1 MPMPKP
7 KKAGRPKLPK
17 GKAMGSVIQVRFTAP
32 DTKAIEAAAKTSD
45 ETVSEWIRSMFYQL
59 IPAHCPRCEG
69 EDEVQANVAMTR
81 DDLIAALDR
90 DAQVLLTHAFPLA
103 SDHKFPANK
112 EQKDILRKRI
122 ASGVI

>member
-1 MPMPKP
+1 MPKS

-17 GKAMGSVIQVRFTAP
+17 GEAMGRVIQVRFTAP
-32 DTKAIEAAAKTSD
+32 DTKAIEAAAKTRKG
-45 ETVSEWIRSMFYQL
+45 TVSEWIRSMFYQL
-59 IPAHCPRCEG
+59 IPAHCPKCEV
-69 EDEVQANVAMTR
+69 DVQANVAMTR

-90 DAQVLLTHAFPLA
+90 DAEVLLTHAFPLA
-103 SDHKFPANK
+103 SDHKFRANK